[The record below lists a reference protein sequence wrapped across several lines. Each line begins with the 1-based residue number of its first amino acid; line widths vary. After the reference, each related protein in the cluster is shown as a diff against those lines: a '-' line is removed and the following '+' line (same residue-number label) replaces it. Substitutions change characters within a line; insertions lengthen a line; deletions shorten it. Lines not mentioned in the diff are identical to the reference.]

1 MYQLYNKETT
11 RKIEKHLNSIGISE
25 NSLIMK
31 SARSILEVINF
42 FDKNKKIW
50 SFCGPGN
57 NGKDG
62 IFFSILAYLEG
73 RDVTLVKLGNTKNE
87 KDIFHDLLDT
97 LQIKTISTIP
107 NENEVLSNDI
117 LVDAILGIG
126 INRKPKKKIK
136 KAINLLNSKKKEG
149 SKVLSIDIPSGLDSH
164 TGLCCGVA
172 VKADYTVMCLTR
184 KQGCYTGE
192 AAEYVGKLKFAD
204 LGLKDKISNFQGN
217 SSILNFEGDTF
228 FYRSKIS
235 YKGTLGSVL
244 VLGGCN
250 GMEGAGFLCSLAAL
264 KVGAGKVFLCGPE
277 REQIPFEV
285 IRIEK
290 NISSLR
296 QIFPKISCI
305 IAGPGLGEGGCSFLK
320 EIWSLDIP
328 LLFDADALNWL
339 AKNKLPKRKYFFC
352 GTPHMG
358 EAYNLIGSKNDNRFE
373 ILSELKRKYG
383 GIWVLK
389 GPGTLVG
396 TNYTYVNPFANSIL
410 STAGSGDIL
419 AGIIGGLISQKVK
432 NPVNLGV
439 LIHSNAARKSL
450 KEGNKSIFSS
460 ELLNNISLL
469 NQNFYNL
476 DDELVKIK

>member
-11 RKIEKHLNSIGISE
+11 RQIEKYLNSVGVSE

-31 SARSILEVINF
+31 SSRSILEVMNF
-42 FDKNKKIW
+42 FDVNKKVW
-50 SFCGPGN
+50 CFCGPGN

-62 IFFSILAYLEG
+62 IFLSILAFLEG
-73 RDVTLVKLGNTKNE
+73 RDVTLVKLDKTKKE
-87 KDIFHDLLDT
+87 KDIFQDLVDT
-97 LQIKTISTIP
+97 LQIKSICKVP
-107 NENEVLSNDI
+107 NEYEVSSSDI
-117 LVDAILGIG
+117 IVDAILGIG

-136 KAINLLNSKKKEG
+136 KAIELINLKKKEG
-149 SKVLSIDIPSGLDSH
+149 SKVLSIDVPSGLDSH
-164 TGLCCGVA
+164 TGLCIGVT

-204 LGLKDKISNFQGN
+204 LGLRDKISKFKGN
-217 SSILNFEGDTF
+217 SSILNFNGNSF
-228 FYRSKIS
+228 FNRSKIS

-244 VLGGCN
+244 VLGGWN
-250 GMEGAGFLCSLAAL
+250 GMEGAGFLSSLAAL

-277 REQIPFEV
+277 REKIPFEV

-296 QIFPKISCI
+296 KIFPKINCI
-305 IAGPGLGEGGCSFLK
+305 IAGPGLGENGHSFLK
-320 EIWSLDIP
+320 EIWSLNIP

-339 AKNKLPKRKYFFC
+339 AKNNLPKRKGFFC

-358 EAYNLIGSKNDNRFE
+358 EAYNLIGFKNDNRFE
-373 ILSELKRKYG
+373 ILSELKKKFG

-389 GPGTLVG
+389 GPGTLIG
-396 TNYTYVNPFANSIL
+396 HNSIYVNPFSNSIL

-450 KEGNKSIFSS
+450 KEGKRSIFSS

-469 NQNFYNL
+469 NQNAYNIN
-476 DDELVKIK
+476 DELIKIR